1 MARILYNEND
11 NLIIVD
17 GLQSTLTNAY
27 KNAATVTV
35 TLYDSEMDAVI
46 GATDIAC
53 AYQLGSNGKYV
64 GAIQDTFDVPVGT
77 YTAVVSAAEDGVVG
91 RWEGKVKVKVRKLP
105 A

>member
-17 GLQSTLTNAY
+17 GLQSTLTSDY

-35 TLYDSEMDAVI
+35 TLYDVDNDAVA
-46 GATDIAC
+46 GATDIEC
-53 AYQLGSNGKYV
+53 EYQTGSDGQYI
-64 GAIQDTFDVPVGT
+64 GAIQETFNVAVGT
-77 YTAVVSAAEDGVVG
+77 YTAVVEAEEAGVVG

-105 A
+105 T